1 MDGGRRRS
9 AGGQLWGRAGSR
21 DPPRHRHRQDIHLPA
36 YAGADAD
43 GAMHGLEDG
52 ALEGEWKPREPE
64 RWTELGLNVAALY
77 L

>member
-1 MDGGRRRS
+1 
-9 AGGQLWGRAGSR
+9 
-21 DPPRHRHRQDIHLPA
+21 
-36 YAGADAD
+36 
-43 GAMHGLEDG
+43 MHGLEDG